1 VRTLPWVTL
10 LAVVLGQGLVVN
22 GGTLRAASQQPAGEP
37 PVSLERIREELDRDP
52 PRLLNTAVPLQLAM
66 PTFKSR
72 VEQRVFVPTLQEH
85 LRKEFAL
92 NTLQRQS
99 ADWAAACCGG
109 YVWASGSYGVRL
121 DPLFNSLEKALE
133 RRRLRKT
140 REQIARELAELE
152 VFRKA
157 AAAKDK

>member
-1 VRTLPWVTL
+1 MPAATL
-10 LAVVLGQGLVVN
+10 LAVLLGQGLVAN
-22 GGTLRAASQQPAGEP
+22 DGTLRAAPQQPAGDP
-37 PVSLERIREELDRDP
+37 PVSLQRIREALDKQP
-52 PRLLNTAVPLQLAM
+52 PRLLNPAVPLQVSM
-66 PTFKSR
+66 PIFKSR

-109 YVWASGSYGVRL
+109 YVLYGVRL
-121 DPLFNSLEKALE
+121 DPLFNRLEKALE
-133 RRRLRKT
+133 RRRVRKT